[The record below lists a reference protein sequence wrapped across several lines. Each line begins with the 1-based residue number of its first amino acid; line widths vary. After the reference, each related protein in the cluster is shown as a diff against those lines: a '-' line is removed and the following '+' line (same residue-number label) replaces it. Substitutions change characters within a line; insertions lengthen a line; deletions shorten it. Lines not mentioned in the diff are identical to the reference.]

1 MIMKTSKILTVVLSA
16 FMMMG
21 LGMGVASCS
30 DSDKNDNKPGGEDEP
45 QVENE
50 QEQLGWTLIS
60 QLTDEATAPAGW
72 MDKTFEPTIGK
83 AVDGDPYTRV
93 VATNDVETAAARFA
107 ELAGNPAGFSEIM
120 TGYSYSLE
128 GVGKLTYKRGSATEP
143 YLAQVD
149 VDLKQ
154 VPHLKKILYQ
164 TPEQQGNN
172 GSFDGAAYYRFGDVV
187 KDGQGSYWVCVRPSF
202 GPEGKGDS
210 HWISVSTP
218 LSDENTYHYNY
229 KGTDYYLPTGLGK
242 SLEHMQNLCEMLYAM
257 IYPDKWLSNLSSSPS
272 PKFFHDFNFN
282 KNYKYHNIYFWK
294 RVAEAWEAN
303 DQALYAKVFK
313 CSKEKLQAAMDDPD
327 KGLNF
332 VYNGYSWKTGWN
344 GGVYHAQFTNGT
356 GKESNMHKMKDDGA
370 VKKYLKD
377 MPVDFRNGPDT
388 KFFNDGRLRFIL
400 RYKTGKQLG
409 GGKYHEKTAISNVVG
424 EYVYNEM
431 HKVNLNDNPEET
443 KEGADVHPNQD
454 ANDPTDVTNP
464 KTQIVSKDMK
474 DVTRDDIGEVVA
486 RNGRIYNSVAEAEKD
501 GTTAVAMVAALK
513 YVDAATSGS
522 FERNKNFS
530 DYNSIYSEKTAYA
543 ISLEDTHFSFYDLR
557 FTDENRE
564 LNLRNENYKV
574 GDWATAHSVP
584 GATWYQMN
592 YYVLQRMLVECGDDD
607 PVSYTKNIIYSK
619 ESILNKIEERRNDPE
634 SMVHARTAFN
644 SACEL
649 SKKLAICGAPY
660 DAGGGIVWAGS
671 TKNINFHI
679 TPYENGFQILFSHQ
693 DIEPSTHCRFYLK
706 W

>member
-1 MIMKTSKILTVVLSA
+1 MKTSKILTVVLSA

-30 DSDKNDNKPGGEDEP
+30 DSDKSDNKPGGEDEP
-45 QVENE
+45 QVVNE
-50 QEQLGWTLIS
+50 QEELGWTLIS

-218 LSDENTYHYNY
+218 LSDENTYHYKY
-229 KGTDYYLPTGLGK
+229 KDTDYYLPTGLGK

-377 MPVDFRNGPDT
+377 MPVDFRQGPDE
-388 KFFNDGRLRFIL
+388 KFFDDGRLRFIL

-431 HKVNLNDNPEET
+431 HKVNLNDNPEVT
-443 KEGADVHPNQD
+443 TQDGDVHPNQD
-454 ANDPTDVTNP
+454 ANDPADVKNP
-464 KTQIVSKDMK
+464 QTGIISKPIA
-474 DVTRDDIGEVVA
+474 DVQRHDIGEVVA
-486 RNGRIYNSVAEAEKD
+486 KNGRIYNSVEEAKKD
-501 GTTAVAMVAALK
+501 GTEAVAMIAAMKWESDEVSGKYTGAYPVQMYQIYYKVTHAVAIGFEDIPLTSMPFSTDNTALEASK
-513 YVDAATSGS
+513 VDA
-522 FERNKNFS
+522 EWVK
-530 DYNSIYSEKTAYA
+530 
-543 ISLEDTHFSFYDLR
+543 
-557 FTDENRE
+557 
-564 LNLRNENYKV
+564 
-574 GDWATAHSVP
+574 AHTVP
-584 GATWYQMN
+584 GATWCQMDS
-592 YYVLQRMLVECGDDD
+592 YTLQRMLIECGDKDPMGGQDNLIYCLDD
-607 PVSYTKNIIYSK
+607 IKKKTEAGLDDYTSYY
-619 ESILNKIEERRNDPE
+619 
-634 SMVHARTAFN
+634 RTPQATP
-644 SACEL
+644 CEL
-649 SKKLAICGAPY
+649 SKKLAECGVNFS
-660 DAGGGIVWAGS
+660 GNSKWATNEQDVVFILSRQDQGFDIAFNLR
-671 TKNINFHI
+671 K
-679 TPYENGFQILFSHQ
+679 YETS
-693 DIEPSTHCRFYLK
+693 SHCRFYLK

>member
-1 MIMKTSKILTVVLSA
+1 MKTSKILTVVLSA

-30 DSDKNDNKPGGEDEP
+30 DSDKSDNKPGGEDEP
-45 QVENE
+45 QVVNE
-50 QEQLGWTLIS
+50 QEELGWTLIS

-218 LSDENTYHYNY
+218 LSDENTYHYKY
-229 KGTDYYLPTGLGK
+229 KDTDYYLPTGLGK
-242 SLEHMQNLCEMLYAM
+242 SLEHMQNLCEILYAM
-257 IYPDKWLSNLSSSPS
+257 IYPDKWLSNLSSSPR
-272 PKFFHDFNFN
+272 PKFFHDFDFS

-377 MPVDFRNGPDT
+377 MPVDFRNGPDE
-388 KFFNDGRLRFIL
+388 KFFDDGRLRFIL

-431 HKVNLNDNPEET
+431 HKVNLNDNPEVT
-443 KEGADVHPNQD
+443 TQDGDVHPNQD
-454 ANDPTDVTNP
+454 ANDPADVKNP
-464 KTQIVSKDMK
+464 QTGIISKPIA
-474 DVTRDDIGEVVA
+474 DVQRHDIGEVVA
-486 RNGRIYNSVAEAEKD
+486 KNGRIYNSVEEAKKD
-501 GTTAVAMVAALK
+501 GTEAVAMIAAMKWESDEVSGKYTGAYPVQMYQIYYKVTHAVAIGFEDIPLTSMPFSTDNTALEASK
-513 YVDAATSGS
+513 VDA
-522 FERNKNFS
+522 EWVK
-530 DYNSIYSEKTAYA
+530 
-543 ISLEDTHFSFYDLR
+543 
-557 FTDENRE
+557 
-564 LNLRNENYKV
+564 
-574 GDWATAHSVP
+574 AHTVP
-584 GATWYQMN
+584 GATWCQMDS
-592 YYVLQRMLVECGDDD
+592 YTLQRMLIECGDKDPMGGQDNLIYCLDD
-607 PVSYTKNIIYSK
+607 IKKKTEAGLDDYTSYY
-619 ESILNKIEERRNDPE
+619 
-634 SMVHARTAFN
+634 RTPQATP
-644 SACEL
+644 CEL
-649 SKKLAICGAPY
+649 SKKLAECGVNFS
-660 DAGGGIVWAGS
+660 GNSKWATNEQDVVFILSRQDQGFDIAFNLR
-671 TKNINFHI
+671 K
-679 TPYENGFQILFSHQ
+679 YETS
-693 DIEPSTHCRFYLK
+693 SHCRFYLK

>member
-1 MIMKTSKILTVVLSA
+1 MKTSKILTVVLSA

-30 DSDKNDNKPGGEDEP
+30 DSDKNENKPGGGEDEP
-45 QVENE
+45 QVVNE
-50 QEQLGWTLIS
+50 QEELGWTLIS

-218 LSDENTYHYNY
+218 LSDENTYHYKY
-229 KGTDYYLPTGLGK
+229 KDTDYYLPTGLGK

-377 MPVDFRNGPDT
+377 MPVDFRNGPDE
-388 KFFNDGRLRFIL
+388 KFFDDGRLRFIL

-431 HKVNLNDNPEET
+431 HKVNLNDNPEVT
-443 KEGADVHPNQD
+443 TQDGDVHPNQD
-454 ANDPTDVTNP
+454 ANDPADVKNP
-464 KTQIVSKDMK
+464 QTGIISKPIA
-474 DVTRDDIGEVVA
+474 DVQRHDIGEVVA
-486 RNGRIYNSVAEAEKD
+486 KNGRIYNSVEEAKKD
-501 GTTAVAMVAALK
+501 GTEAVAMIAAMKWESDEVSGKYTGAYPVQMYQIYYKVTHAVAIGFEDIPLTSMPFSTDNTALEASK
-513 YVDAATSGS
+513 VDA
-522 FERNKNFS
+522 EWVK
-530 DYNSIYSEKTAYA
+530 
-543 ISLEDTHFSFYDLR
+543 
-557 FTDENRE
+557 
-564 LNLRNENYKV
+564 
-574 GDWATAHSVP
+574 AHTVP
-584 GATWYQMN
+584 GATWCQMDS
-592 YYVLQRMLVECGDDD
+592 YTLQRMLIECGDKDPMGGQDNLIYCLDD
-607 PVSYTKNIIYSK
+607 IKKKTEAGLDDYTSYY
-619 ESILNKIEERRNDPE
+619 
-634 SMVHARTAFN
+634 RTPQATP
-644 SACEL
+644 CEL
-649 SKKLAICGAPY
+649 SKKLAECGVNFS
-660 DAGGGIVWAGS
+660 GNSKWATNEQDVVFILSRQDQGFDIAFNLR
-671 TKNINFHI
+671 K
-679 TPYENGFQILFSHQ
+679 YETS
-693 DIEPSTHCRFYLK
+693 SHCRFYLK

>member
-1 MIMKTSKILTVVLSA
+1 MKTSKILTVVLSA

-30 DSDKNDNKPGGEDEP
+30 DSDKSDNKPGGEDEP
-45 QVENE
+45 QVVNE
-50 QEQLGWTLIS
+50 QEELGWTLIS

-218 LSDENTYHYNY
+218 LSDENTYHYKY
-229 KGTDYYLPTGLGK
+229 KDTDYYLPTGLGK

-257 IYPDKWLSNLSSSPS
+257 IYPDKWLDNLSSSPR
-272 PKFFHDFNFN
+272 PKFFHDFDFS

-377 MPVDFRNGPDT
+377 MPVDFRNGPDE
-388 KFFNDGRLRFIL
+388 KFFDDGRLRFIL

-431 HKVNLNDNPEET
+431 HKVNLNDNPEVT
-443 KEGADVHPNQD
+443 TQDGDVHPNQD
-454 ANDPTDVTNP
+454 ANDPADVKNP
-464 KTQIVSKDMK
+464 QTGIISKPIA
-474 DVTRDDIGEVVA
+474 DVQRHDIGEVVA
-486 RNGRIYNSVAEAEKD
+486 KNGRIYNSVEEAKKD
-501 GTTAVAMVAALK
+501 GTEAVAMIAAMKWESDEVSGKYTGAYPVQMYQIYYKVTHAVAIGFEDIPLTNMPFSTDNTALEASK
-513 YVDAATSGS
+513 VDA
-522 FERNKNFS
+522 EWVK
-530 DYNSIYSEKTAYA
+530 
-543 ISLEDTHFSFYDLR
+543 
-557 FTDENRE
+557 
-564 LNLRNENYKV
+564 
-574 GDWATAHSVP
+574 AHTVP
-584 GATWYQMN
+584 GATWCQMDS
-592 YYVLQRMLVECGDDD
+592 YTLQRMLIECGDKDPMGGQDNLIYCLDD
-607 PVSYTKNIIYSK
+607 IKKKTEAGLDDYTSYY
-619 ESILNKIEERRNDPE
+619 
-634 SMVHARTAFN
+634 RTPQATP
-644 SACEL
+644 CEL
-649 SKKLAICGAPY
+649 SKKLAECGVNNPQNTK
-660 DAGGGIVWAGS
+660 WATNEQDVVFILSRQDQGFDIAFNLR
-671 TKNINFHI
+671 K
-679 TPYENGFQILFSHQ
+679 YETS
-693 DIEPSTHCRFYLK
+693 SHCRFYLK

>member
-1 MIMKTSKILTVVLSA
+1 MKTSKILTVVLSA

-30 DSDKNDNKPGGEDEP
+30 DSDKSDNKPGGEDEP
-45 QVENE
+45 QVVNE
-50 QEQLGWTLIS
+50 QEELGWTLIS

-218 LSDENTYHYNY
+218 LPDENTYHYKY
-229 KGTDYYLPTGLGK
+229 KDTDYYLPTGLGK

-257 IYPDKWLSNLSSSPS
+257 IYPDKWLSNLSSSPR
-272 PKFFHDFNFN
+272 PKFFHDFDFS

-377 MPVDFRNGPDT
+377 MPVDFRNGPDE
-388 KFFNDGRLRFIL
+388 KFFDDGRLRFIL

-431 HKVNLNDNPEET
+431 HKVNLNDNPEVT
-443 KEGADVHPNQD
+443 TQDGDVHPNQD
-454 ANDPTDVTNP
+454 ANDPADVKNP
-464 KTQIVSKDMK
+464 QTGIISKPIA
-474 DVTRDDIGEVVA
+474 DVQRHDIGEVVA
-486 RNGRIYNSVAEAEKD
+486 KNGRIYNSVEEAKKD
-501 GTTAVAMVAALK
+501 GTEAVAMIAAMKWESDEVSGKYTGAYPVQMYQIYYKVTHAVAIGFEDIPLTSMPFSTDNTALEASK
-513 YVDAATSGS
+513 VDA
-522 FERNKNFS
+522 EWVK
-530 DYNSIYSEKTAYA
+530 
-543 ISLEDTHFSFYDLR
+543 
-557 FTDENRE
+557 
-564 LNLRNENYKV
+564 
-574 GDWATAHSVP
+574 AHTVP
-584 GATWYQMN
+584 GATWCQMDS
-592 YYVLQRMLVECGDDD
+592 YTLQRMLIECGDKDPMGGQDNLIYCLDD
-607 PVSYTKNIIYSK
+607 IKKKTEAGLDDYTSYY
-619 ESILNKIEERRNDPE
+619 
-634 SMVHARTAFN
+634 RTPQATP
-644 SACEL
+644 CEL
-649 SKKLAICGAPY
+649 SKKLAECGVNFS
-660 DAGGGIVWAGS
+660 GNSKWATNEQDVVFILSRQDQGFDIAFNLR
-671 TKNINFHI
+671 K
-679 TPYENGFQILFSHQ
+679 YETS
-693 DIEPSTHCRFYLK
+693 SHCRFYLK

>member
-1 MIMKTSKILTVVLSA
+1 MKISKILTVVLSA

-30 DSDKNDNKPGGEDEP
+30 DSDKSDNKPGGEDEP
-45 QVENE
+45 QVVNE
-50 QEQLGWTLIS
+50 QEELGWTLIS

-218 LSDENTYHYNY
+218 LSDENTYHYKY
-229 KGTDYYLPTGLGK
+229 KDTDYYLPTGLGK

-257 IYPDKWLSNLSSSPS
+257 IYPDKWLSNLSSSPR
-272 PKFFHDFNFN
+272 PKFFHDFDFS

-377 MPVDFRNGPDT
+377 MPVDFRNGPDPN
-388 KFFNDGRLRFIL
+388 FFDDGRLRFIL

-431 HKVNLNDNPEET
+431 HKVNLNDNPEVT
-443 KEGADVHPNQD
+443 TQDGDVHPNQD
-454 ANDPTDVTNP
+454 ANDPADVKNP
-464 KTQIVSKDMK
+464 QTGIISKPIA
-474 DVTRDDIGEVVA
+474 DVQRHDIGEVVA
-486 RNGRIYNSVAEAEKD
+486 KNGRIYNSVEEAKKD
-501 GTTAVAMVAALK
+501 GTEAVAMIAAMKWESDEVSGKYTGAYPVQMYQIYYKVTHAVAIGFEDIPLTSMPFSTDNTALEASK
-513 YVDAATSGS
+513 VDA
-522 FERNKNFS
+522 EWVK
-530 DYNSIYSEKTAYA
+530 
-543 ISLEDTHFSFYDLR
+543 
-557 FTDENRE
+557 
-564 LNLRNENYKV
+564 
-574 GDWATAHSVP
+574 AHTVP
-584 GATWYQMN
+584 GATWCQMDS
-592 YYVLQRMLVECGDDD
+592 YTLQRMLIECGDKDPMGGQDNLIYCLDD
-607 PVSYTKNIIYSK
+607 IKKKTEAGLDDYTSYY
-619 ESILNKIEERRNDPE
+619 
-634 SMVHARTAFN
+634 RTPQATP
-644 SACEL
+644 CEL
-649 SKKLAICGAPY
+649 SKKLAECGVNFS
-660 DAGGGIVWAGS
+660 GNSKWATNEQDVVFILSRQDQGFDIAFNLR
-671 TKNINFHI
+671 K
-679 TPYENGFQILFSHQ
+679 YEAS
-693 DIEPSTHCRFYLK
+693 SHCRFYLK

>member
-1 MIMKTSKILTVVLSA
+1 MKTSKILTVVLSA

-30 DSDKNDNKPGGEDEP
+30 DSDKSDNKPGGEDEP
-45 QVENE
+45 QVVNE
-50 QEQLGWTLIS
+50 QEELGWTLIS

-218 LSDENTYHYNY
+218 LSDENTYHYKY
-229 KGTDYYLPTGLGK
+229 KDTDYYLPTGLGK

-257 IYPDKWLSNLSSSPS
+257 IYPDKWLSNLSSSPR
-272 PKFFHDFNFN
+272 PKFFHDFDFS

-377 MPVDFRNGPDT
+377 MPVDFRNGPDE
-388 KFFNDGRLRFIL
+388 KFFDDGRLRFIL

-431 HKVNLNDNPEET
+431 HKVNLNDNPEVT
-443 KEGADVHPNQD
+443 TQDGDVHPNQD
-454 ANDPTDVTNP
+454 ANDPADVKNAQTG
-464 KTQIVSKDMK
+464 IISKPIA
-474 DVTRDDIGEVVA
+474 DVQRHDIGEVVA
-486 RNGRIYNSVAEAEKD
+486 KNGRIYNSVEEAKKD
-501 GTTAVAMVAALK
+501 GTEAVAMIAAMKWESDEVSGKYTGAYPVQMYQIYYKVAHAVAIGFEDIPLTNMPFSTDNTALEASK
-513 YVDAATSGS
+513 VDA
-522 FERNKNFS
+522 EWVK
-530 DYNSIYSEKTAYA
+530 
-543 ISLEDTHFSFYDLR
+543 
-557 FTDENRE
+557 
-564 LNLRNENYKV
+564 
-574 GDWATAHSVP
+574 AHTVP
-584 GATWYQMN
+584 GATWCQMDS
-592 YYVLQRMLVECGDDD
+592 YTLQRMLIECGDKDPIGGQDNLIYCLDD
-607 PVSYTKNIIYSK
+607 IKKKTEAGLDDYTSYY
-619 ESILNKIEERRNDPE
+619 
-634 SMVHARTAFN
+634 RTPQATP
-644 SACEL
+644 CEL
-649 SKKLAICGAPY
+649 SKKLAECGVNFS
-660 DAGGGIVWAGS
+660 GNSKWATNEQDVVFILSRQDQGFDIAFNLR
-671 TKNINFHI
+671 K
-679 TPYENGFQILFSHQ
+679 YETRHS
-693 DIEPSTHCRFYLK
+693 
-706 W
+706 

>member
-1 MIMKTSKILTVVLSA
+1 MKTSKILTVVLSA

-30 DSDKNDNKPGGEDEP
+30 DSDKSDNKPGGEDEP
-45 QVENE
+45 QVVNE
-50 QEQLGWTLIS
+50 QEELGWTLIS

-218 LSDENTYHYNY
+218 LSDENTYHYKY
-229 KGTDYYLPTGLGK
+229 KDTDYYLPTGLGK
-242 SLEHMQNLCEMLYAM
+242 SLEHMHNLCEMLYAM
-257 IYPDKWLSNLSSSPS
+257 IYPDKWLSNLSSSPR
-272 PKFFHDFNFN
+272 PKFFHDFDFS

-377 MPVDFRNGPDT
+377 MPVDFRNGPDE
-388 KFFNDGRLRFIL
+388 KFFDDGRLRFIL

-431 HKVNLNDNPEET
+431 HKVNLNDNPEVT
-443 KEGADVHPNQD
+443 TQDGDVHPNQD
-454 ANDPTDVTNP
+454 ANDPADVKNP
-464 KTQIVSKDMK
+464 QTGIISKPIA
-474 DVTRDDIGEVVA
+474 DVQRHDIGEVVA
-486 RNGRIYNSVAEAEKD
+486 KNGRIYNSVEEAKKD
-501 GTTAVAMVAALK
+501 GTEAVAMIAAMKWESDEVSGKYTGAYPVQMYQIYYKVTHAVAIGFEDIPLTSMPFSTDNTALEASK
-513 YVDAATSGS
+513 VDA
-522 FERNKNFS
+522 EWVK
-530 DYNSIYSEKTAYA
+530 
-543 ISLEDTHFSFYDLR
+543 
-557 FTDENRE
+557 
-564 LNLRNENYKV
+564 
-574 GDWATAHSVP
+574 AHTVP
-584 GATWYQMN
+584 GATWCQMDS
-592 YYVLQRMLVECGDDD
+592 YTLQRMLIECGDKDPMGGQDNLIYCLDD
-607 PVSYTKNIIYSK
+607 IKKKTEAGLDDYTSYY
-619 ESILNKIEERRNDPE
+619 
-634 SMVHARTAFN
+634 RTPQATP
-644 SACEL
+644 CEL
-649 SKKLAICGAPY
+649 SKKLAECGVNFS
-660 DAGGGIVWAGS
+660 GNSKWATNEQDVVFILSRQDQGFDIAFNLR
-671 TKNINFHI
+671 K
-679 TPYENGFQILFSHQ
+679 YETS
-693 DIEPSTHCRFYLK
+693 SHCRFYLK

>member
-1 MIMKTSKILTVVLSA
+1 MKTSKILTVVLSA

-30 DSDKNDNKPGGEDEP
+30 DSDKSDNKPGGEDEP
-45 QVENE
+45 QVVNE
-50 QEQLGWTLIS
+50 QEELGWTLIS

-218 LSDENTYHYNY
+218 LSDENTYHYKY
-229 KGTDYYLPTGLGK
+229 KDTDYYLPTGLGK

-257 IYPDKWLSNLSSSPS
+257 IYPDKWLSNLSSSPR
-272 PKFFHDFNFN
+272 PKFFHDFDFS

-377 MPVDFRNGPDT
+377 MPVDFRNGPDE
-388 KFFNDGRLRFIL
+388 KFFDDGRLRFIL

-431 HKVNLNDNPEET
+431 HKVNLNDNPEVT
-443 KEGADVHPNQD
+443 TQDGDVHPNQD
-454 ANDPTDVTNP
+454 ANDPADVKNP
-464 KTQIVSKDMK
+464 QTGIISKPIA
-474 DVTRDDIGEVVA
+474 DVQRHDIGEVVA
-486 RNGRIYNSVAEAEKD
+486 KNGRIYNSVEEAKKD
-501 GTTAVAMVAALK
+501 GTEAVAMIAAMKWESDEVSGKYTGAYPVQMYQIYYKVAHAVAIGFEDIPLTNMPFSTDNTALEASK
-513 YVDAATSGS
+513 VDA
-522 FERNKNFS
+522 EWVK
-530 DYNSIYSEKTAYA
+530 
-543 ISLEDTHFSFYDLR
+543 
-557 FTDENRE
+557 
-564 LNLRNENYKV
+564 
-574 GDWATAHSVP
+574 AHTVP
-584 GATWYQMN
+584 GATWCQMDS
-592 YYVLQRMLVECGDDD
+592 YTLQRMLIECGDKDPMGGQDNLIYCLDD
-607 PVSYTKNIIYSK
+607 IKKKTEAGLDDYTSYY
-619 ESILNKIEERRNDPE
+619 
-634 SMVHARTAFN
+634 RTPQATP
-644 SACEL
+644 CEL
-649 SKKLAICGAPY
+649 SKKLAECGVNFS
-660 DAGGGIVWAGS
+660 GNSKWATNEQDVVFILSRQDQGFDIAFNLR
-671 TKNINFHI
+671 K
-679 TPYENGFQILFSHQ
+679 YETS
-693 DIEPSTHCRFYLK
+693 SHCRFYLK

>member
-1 MIMKTSKILTVVLSA
+1 MKTSKILTVVLSA

-30 DSDKNDNKPGGEDEP
+30 DSDKSDNKPGGEDEP
-45 QVENE
+45 QVVNE
-50 QEQLGWTLIS
+50 QEELGWTLIS

-257 IYPDKWLSNLSSSPS
+257 IYPDKWLDNLSSSPR
-272 PKFFHDFNFN
+272 PKFFHDFDFS

-377 MPVDFRNGPDT
+377 MPVDFRNGPDE
-388 KFFNDGRLRFIL
+388 KFFDDGRLRFIL

-431 HKVNLNDNPEET
+431 HKVNLNDNPEVT
-443 KEGADVHPNQD
+443 TQDGDVHPNQD
-454 ANDPTDVTNP
+454 ANDPADVKNP
-464 KTQIVSKDMK
+464 QTGIISKPIA
-474 DVTRDDIGEVVA
+474 DVQRHDIGEVVA
-486 RNGRIYNSVAEAEKD
+486 KNGRIYNSVEEAKKD
-501 GTTAVAMVAALK
+501 GTEAVAMIAAMKWESDEVSGKYTGAYPVQMYQIYYKVTHAVAIGFEDIPLTSMPFSTDNTALEASK
-513 YVDAATSGS
+513 VDA
-522 FERNKNFS
+522 EWVK
-530 DYNSIYSEKTAYA
+530 
-543 ISLEDTHFSFYDLR
+543 
-557 FTDENRE
+557 
-564 LNLRNENYKV
+564 
-574 GDWATAHSVP
+574 AHTVP
-584 GATWYQMN
+584 GATWCQMDS
-592 YYVLQRMLVECGDDD
+592 YTLQRMLIECGDKDPMGGQDNLIYCLDD
-607 PVSYTKNIIYSK
+607 IKKKTEAGLDDYTSYY
-619 ESILNKIEERRNDPE
+619 
-634 SMVHARTAFN
+634 RTPQATP
-644 SACEL
+644 CEL
-649 SKKLAICGAPY
+649 SKKLAECGVNFS
-660 DAGGGIVWAGS
+660 GNSKWATNEQDVVFILSRQDQGFDIAFNLR
-671 TKNINFHI
+671 K
-679 TPYENGFQILFSHQ
+679 YETS
-693 DIEPSTHCRFYLK
+693 SHCRFYLK

>member
-1 MIMKTSKILTVVLSA
+1 MKTSKILTVVLSA

-187 KDGQGSYWVCVRPSF
+187 QDMKGSYWVCVRPSF

-218 LSDENTYHYNY
+218 LSDENTYHYKY
-229 KGTDYYLPTGLGK
+229 KDTDYYLPTGLGK

-257 IYPDKWLSNLSSSPS
+257 IYPDKWLDNLSSSPR
-272 PKFFHDFNFN
+272 PKFFHDFDFS

-377 MPVDFRNGPDT
+377 MPVDFRNGPDE
-388 KFFNDGRLRFIL
+388 KFFDDGRLRFIL

-431 HKVNLNDNPEET
+431 HKVNLNDNPEVT
-443 KEGADVHPNQD
+443 TQDGDVHPNQD
-454 ANDPTDVTNP
+454 ANDPADVKNP
-464 KTQIVSKDMK
+464 QTGIISKPIA
-474 DVTRDDIGEVVA
+474 DVQRHDIGEVVA
-486 RNGRIYNSVAEAEKD
+486 KNGRIYNSVEEAKKD
-501 GTTAVAMVAALK
+501 GTEAVAMIAAMKWESDEVSGKYTGAYPVQMYQIYYKVTHAVAIGFEDIPLTNMPFSTDNTALEASK
-513 YVDAATSGS
+513 VDA
-522 FERNKNFS
+522 EWVK
-530 DYNSIYSEKTAYA
+530 
-543 ISLEDTHFSFYDLR
+543 
-557 FTDENRE
+557 
-564 LNLRNENYKV
+564 
-574 GDWATAHSVP
+574 AHTVP
-584 GATWYQMN
+584 GATWCQMDS
-592 YYVLQRMLVECGDDD
+592 YTLQRMLIECGDKDPMGGQDNLIYCLDD
-607 PVSYTKNIIYSK
+607 IKKKTEAGLDDYTSYY
-619 ESILNKIEERRNDPE
+619 
-634 SMVHARTAFN
+634 RTPQATP
-644 SACEL
+644 CEL
-649 SKKLAICGAPY
+649 SKKLAECGVNFS
-660 DAGGGIVWAGS
+660 GNSKWATNEQDVVFILSRQDQGFDIAFNLR
-671 TKNINFHI
+671 K
-679 TPYENGFQILFSHQ
+679 YETS
-693 DIEPSTHCRFYLK
+693 SHCRFYLK

>member
-30 DSDKNDNKPGGEDEP
+30 DSDKSDNKPGGEDEP
-45 QVENE
+45 QVVNE
-50 QEQLGWTLIS
+50 QEELGWTLIS

-218 LSDENTYHYNY
+218 LSDENTYHYKY
-229 KGTDYYLPTGLGK
+229 KDTDYYLPTGLGK

-257 IYPDKWLSNLSSSPS
+257 IYPDKWLSNLSSSPR
-272 PKFFHDFNFN
+272 PKFFHDFDFS

-377 MPVDFRNGPDT
+377 MPVDFRNGPDE
-388 KFFNDGRLRFIL
+388 KFFDDGRLRFIL

-431 HKVNLNDNPEET
+431 HKVNLNDNPEVT
-443 KEGADVHPNQD
+443 TQDGDVHPNQD
-454 ANDPTDVTNP
+454 ANDPADVKNP
-464 KTQIVSKDMK
+464 QTGIISKPIA
-474 DVTRDDIGEVVA
+474 DVQRHDIGEVVA
-486 RNGRIYNSVAEAEKD
+486 KNGRIYNSVEEAKKD
-501 GTTAVAMVAALK
+501 GTEAVAMIAAMKWESDEVSGKYTGAYPVQMYQIYYKVTHAVAIGFEDIPLTSMPFSTDNTALEASK
-513 YVDAATSGS
+513 VDA
-522 FERNKNFS
+522 EWVK
-530 DYNSIYSEKTAYA
+530 
-543 ISLEDTHFSFYDLR
+543 
-557 FTDENRE
+557 
-564 LNLRNENYKV
+564 
-574 GDWATAHSVP
+574 AHTVP
-584 GATWYQMN
+584 GATWCQMDS
-592 YYVLQRMLVECGDDD
+592 YTLQRMLIECGDKDPMGGQDNLIYCLDD
-607 PVSYTKNIIYSK
+607 IKKKTEAGLDDYTSYY
-619 ESILNKIEERRNDPE
+619 
-634 SMVHARTAFN
+634 RTPQATP
-644 SACEL
+644 CEL
-649 SKKLAICGAPY
+649 SKKLAECGVNFS
-660 DAGGGIVWAGS
+660 GNSKWATNEQDVVFILSRQDQGFDIAFNLR
-671 TKNINFHI
+671 K
-679 TPYENGFQILFSHQ
+679 YETS
-693 DIEPSTHCRFYLK
+693 SHCRFYLK

>member
-1 MIMKTSKILTVVLSA
+1 MKISKILTVVLSA

-30 DSDKNDNKPGGEDEP
+30 DSDKSDNKPGGEDEP
-45 QVENE
+45 QVVNE
-50 QEQLGWTLIS
+50 QEELGWTLIS

-218 LSDENTYHYNY
+218 LSDENTYHYKY
-229 KGTDYYLPTGLGK
+229 KDTDYYLPTGLGK

-257 IYPDKWLSNLSSSPS
+257 IYPDKWLSNLSSSPR
-272 PKFFHDFNFN
+272 PKFFHDFDFS

-377 MPVDFRNGPDT
+377 MPVDFRNGPDE
-388 KFFNDGRLRFIL
+388 KFFDDGRLRFIL

-431 HKVNLNDNPEET
+431 HKVNLNDNPEVT
-443 KEGADVHPNQD
+443 TQDGDVHPNQD
-454 ANDPTDVTNP
+454 ANDPADVKNP
-464 KTQIVSKDMK
+464 QTGIISKPIA
-474 DVTRDDIGEVVA
+474 DVQRHDIGEVVA
-486 RNGRIYNSVAEAEKD
+486 KNGRIYNSVEEAKKD
-501 GTTAVAMVAALK
+501 GTEAVAMIAAMKWESDEVSGKYTGAYPVQMYQIYYKVTHAVAIGFEDIPLTSMPFSTDNTALEASK
-513 YVDAATSGS
+513 VDA
-522 FERNKNFS
+522 EWVK
-530 DYNSIYSEKTAYA
+530 
-543 ISLEDTHFSFYDLR
+543 
-557 FTDENRE
+557 
-564 LNLRNENYKV
+564 
-574 GDWATAHSVP
+574 AHTVP
-584 GATWYQMN
+584 GATWCQMDS
-592 YYVLQRMLVECGDDD
+592 YTLQRMLIECGDKDPMGGQDNLIYCLDD
-607 PVSYTKNIIYSK
+607 IKKKTEAGLDDYTSYY
-619 ESILNKIEERRNDPE
+619 
-634 SMVHARTAFN
+634 RTPQATP
-644 SACEL
+644 CEL
-649 SKKLAICGAPY
+649 SKKLAECGVNFS
-660 DAGGGIVWAGS
+660 GNSKWATNEQDVVFILSRQDQGFDIAFNLR
-671 TKNINFHI
+671 K
-679 TPYENGFQILFSHQ
+679 YETS
-693 DIEPSTHCRFYLK
+693 SHCRFYLK

>member
-1 MIMKTSKILTVVLSA
+1 MKTSKILTVVLSA

-93 VATNDVETAAARFA
+93 VSTNDVETAAARFA

-218 LSDENTYHYNY
+218 LSDENTYHYKY
-229 KGTDYYLPTGLGK
+229 KDTDYYLPTGLGK

-257 IYPDKWLSNLSSSPS
+257 IYPDKWLSNLSSSPR
-272 PKFFHDFNFN
+272 PKFFHDFDFS

-377 MPVDFRNGPDT
+377 MPVDFRNGPDPN
-388 KFFNDGRLRFIL
+388 FFNDGRLRFIL

-454 ANDPTDVTNP
+454 ANDPADVKNP
-464 KTQIVSKDMK
+464 QTGIISKPIA
-474 DVTRDDIGEVVA
+474 DVQRHDIGEVVA
-486 RNGRIYNSVAEAEKD
+486 KNGRIYNSVEEAKKD
-501 GTTAVAMVAALK
+501 GTEAVAMIAAMKWESDEVSGKYTGAYPVQMYQIYYKVTHAVAIGFEDIPLTSMPFSTDNTALEASK
-513 YVDAATSGS
+513 VDA
-522 FERNKNFS
+522 EWVK
-530 DYNSIYSEKTAYA
+530 
-543 ISLEDTHFSFYDLR
+543 
-557 FTDENRE
+557 
-564 LNLRNENYKV
+564 
-574 GDWATAHSVP
+574 AHTVP
-584 GATWYQMN
+584 GATWCQMDS
-592 YYVLQRMLVECGDDD
+592 YTLQRMLIECGDKDPMGGQDNLIYCLDD
-607 PVSYTKNIIYSK
+607 IKKKTEAGLDDYTSYY
-619 ESILNKIEERRNDPE
+619 
-634 SMVHARTAFN
+634 RTPQATP
-644 SACEL
+644 CEL
-649 SKKLAICGAPY
+649 SKKLAECGVNFS
-660 DAGGGIVWAGS
+660 GNSKWATNEQDVVFILSRQDQGFDIAFNLR
-671 TKNINFHI
+671 K
-679 TPYENGFQILFSHQ
+679 YETS
-693 DIEPSTHCRFYLK
+693 SHCRFYLK

>member
-30 DSDKNDNKPGGEDEP
+30 DSDKSDNKPGGEDEP
-45 QVENE
+45 QVVNE
-50 QEQLGWTLIS
+50 QEELGWTLIS

-218 LSDENTYHYNY
+218 LSDENTYHYKY
-229 KGTDYYLPTGLGK
+229 KDTDYYLPTGLGK

-257 IYPDKWLSNLSSSPS
+257 IYPDKWLSNLSSSPR
-272 PKFFHDFNFN
+272 PKFFHDFDFS

-377 MPVDFRNGPDT
+377 MPVDFRQGPDE
-388 KFFNDGRLRFIL
+388 KFFDDGRLRFIL

-431 HKVNLNDNPEET
+431 HKVNLNDNPEVT
-443 KEGADVHPNQD
+443 TQDGDVHPNQD
-454 ANDPTDVTNP
+454 ANDPADVKNP
-464 KTQIVSKDMK
+464 QTGIISKPIA
-474 DVTRDDIGEVVA
+474 DVQRHDIGEVVA
-486 RNGRIYNSVAEAEKD
+486 KNGRIYNSVEEAKKD
-501 GTTAVAMVAALK
+501 GTEAVAMIAAMKWESDEVSGKYTGAYPVQMYQIYYKVTHAVAIGFEDIPLTSMPFSTDNTALEASK
-513 YVDAATSGS
+513 VDA
-522 FERNKNFS
+522 EWVK
-530 DYNSIYSEKTAYA
+530 
-543 ISLEDTHFSFYDLR
+543 
-557 FTDENRE
+557 
-564 LNLRNENYKV
+564 
-574 GDWATAHSVP
+574 AHTVP
-584 GATWYQMN
+584 GATWCQMDS
-592 YYVLQRMLVECGDDD
+592 YTLQRMLIECGDKDPMGGQDNLIYCLDD
-607 PVSYTKNIIYSK
+607 IKKKTEAGLDDYTSYY
-619 ESILNKIEERRNDPE
+619 
-634 SMVHARTAFN
+634 RTPQATP
-644 SACEL
+644 CEL
-649 SKKLAICGAPY
+649 SKKLAECGVNFS
-660 DAGGGIVWAGS
+660 GNSKWATNEQDVVFILSRQDQGFDIAFNLR
-671 TKNINFHI
+671 K
-679 TPYENGFQILFSHQ
+679 YETS
-693 DIEPSTHCRFYLK
+693 SHCRFYLK

>member
-1 MIMKTSKILTVVLSA
+1 MKTSKILTVVLSA

-30 DSDKNDNKPGGEDEP
+30 DSDKSDNKPGGEDEP
-45 QVENE
+45 QVVNE
-50 QEQLGWTLIS
+50 QEELGWTLIS

-218 LSDENTYHYNY
+218 LPDENTYHYKY
-229 KGTDYYLPTGLGK
+229 KDTDYYLPTGLGK

-257 IYPDKWLSNLSSSPS
+257 IYPDKWLDNLSSSPR
-272 PKFFHDFNFN
+272 PKFFHDFDFS

-377 MPVDFRNGPDT
+377 MPVDFRNGPDE
-388 KFFNDGRLRFIL
+388 KFFDDGRLRFIL

-431 HKVNLNDNPEET
+431 HKVNLNDNPEVT
-443 KEGADVHPNQD
+443 TQDGDVHPNQD
-454 ANDPTDVTNP
+454 ANDPADVKNP
-464 KTQIVSKDMK
+464 QTGIISKPIA
-474 DVTRDDIGEVVA
+474 DVQRHDIGEVVA
-486 RNGRIYNSVAEAEKD
+486 KNGRIYNSVEEAKKD
-501 GTTAVAMVAALK
+501 GTEAVAMIAAMKWESDEVSGKYTGAYPVQMYQIYYKVTHAVAIGFEDIPLTNMPFSTDNTALEASK
-513 YVDAATSGS
+513 VDA
-522 FERNKNFS
+522 EWVK
-530 DYNSIYSEKTAYA
+530 
-543 ISLEDTHFSFYDLR
+543 
-557 FTDENRE
+557 
-564 LNLRNENYKV
+564 
-574 GDWATAHSVP
+574 AHTVP
-584 GATWYQMN
+584 GATWCQMDS
-592 YYVLQRMLVECGDDD
+592 YTLQRMLIECGDKDPMGGQDNLIYCLDD
-607 PVSYTKNIIYSK
+607 IKKKTEAGLDDYTSYY
-619 ESILNKIEERRNDPE
+619 
-634 SMVHARTAFN
+634 RTPQATP
-644 SACEL
+644 CEL
-649 SKKLAICGAPY
+649 SKKLAECGVNFS
-660 DAGGGIVWAGS
+660 GNSKWATNEQDVVFILSRQDQGFDIAFNLR
-671 TKNINFHI
+671 K
-679 TPYENGFQILFSHQ
+679 YETS
-693 DIEPSTHCRFYLK
+693 SHCRFYLK

>member
-1 MIMKTSKILTVVLSA
+1 MKTSKILTVVLSA

-30 DSDKNDNKPGGEDEP
+30 DSDKSDNKPGGEDEP
-45 QVENE
+45 QVVNE
-50 QEQLGWTLIS
+50 QEELGWTLIS

-218 LSDENTYHYNY
+218 LSDENTYHYKY
-229 KGTDYYLPTGLGK
+229 KDTDYYLPTGLGK

-257 IYPDKWLSNLSSSPS
+257 IYPDKWLDNLSSSPR
-272 PKFFHDFNFN
+272 PKFFHDFDFS

-377 MPVDFRNGPDT
+377 MPVDFRQGPDE
-388 KFFNDGRLRFIL
+388 KFFDDGRLRFIL

-431 HKVNLNDNPEET
+431 HKVNLNDNPEVT
-443 KEGADVHPNQD
+443 TQDGDVHPNQD
-454 ANDPTDVTNP
+454 ANDPADVKNP
-464 KTQIVSKDMK
+464 QTGIISKPIA
-474 DVTRDDIGEVVA
+474 DVQRHDIGEVVA
-486 RNGRIYNSVAEAEKD
+486 KNGRIYNSVEEAKKD
-501 GTTAVAMVAALK
+501 GTEAVAMIAAMKWESDEVSGKYTGAYPVQMYQIYYKVTHAVAIGFEDIPLTSMPFSTDNTALEASK
-513 YVDAATSGS
+513 VDA
-522 FERNKNFS
+522 EWVK
-530 DYNSIYSEKTAYA
+530 
-543 ISLEDTHFSFYDLR
+543 
-557 FTDENRE
+557 
-564 LNLRNENYKV
+564 
-574 GDWATAHSVP
+574 AHTVP
-584 GATWYQMN
+584 GATWCQMDS
-592 YYVLQRMLVECGDDD
+592 YTLQRMLIECGDKDPMGGQDNLIYCLDD
-607 PVSYTKNIIYSK
+607 IKKKTEAGLDDYTSYY
-619 ESILNKIEERRNDPE
+619 
-634 SMVHARTAFN
+634 RTPQATP
-644 SACEL
+644 CEL
-649 SKKLAICGAPY
+649 SKKLAECGVNFS
-660 DAGGGIVWAGS
+660 GNSKWATNEQDVVFILSRQDQGFDIAFNLR
-671 TKNINFHI
+671 K
-679 TPYENGFQILFSHQ
+679 YETS
-693 DIEPSTHCRFYLK
+693 SHCRFYLK

>member
-1 MIMKTSKILTVVLSA
+1 MKISKILTVVLSA

-30 DSDKNDNKPGGEDEP
+30 DSDKSDNKPGGEDEP
-45 QVENE
+45 QVVNE
-50 QEQLGWTLIS
+50 QEELGWTLIS

-218 LSDENTYHYNY
+218 LSDENTYHYKY
-229 KGTDYYLPTGLGK
+229 KDTDYYLPTGLGK

-377 MPVDFRNGPDT
+377 MPVDFRNGPDE
-388 KFFNDGRLRFIL
+388 KFFDDGRLRFIL

-431 HKVNLNDNPEET
+431 HKVNLNDNPEVT
-443 KEGADVHPNQD
+443 TQDGDVHPNQD
-454 ANDPTDVTNP
+454 ANDPADVKNP
-464 KTQIVSKDMK
+464 QTGIISKPIA
-474 DVTRDDIGEVVA
+474 DVQRHDIGEVVA
-486 RNGRIYNSVAEAEKD
+486 KNGRIYNSVEEAKKD
-501 GTTAVAMVAALK
+501 GTEAVAMIAAMKWESDEVSGKYTGAYPVQMYQIYYKVTHAVAIGFEDIPLTSMPFSTDNTALEASK
-513 YVDAATSGS
+513 VDA
-522 FERNKNFS
+522 EWVK
-530 DYNSIYSEKTAYA
+530 
-543 ISLEDTHFSFYDLR
+543 
-557 FTDENRE
+557 
-564 LNLRNENYKV
+564 
-574 GDWATAHSVP
+574 AHTVP
-584 GATWYQMN
+584 GATWCQMDS
-592 YYVLQRMLVECGDDD
+592 YTLQRMLIECGDKDPMGGQDNLIYCLDD
-607 PVSYTKNIIYSK
+607 IKKKTEAGLDDYTSYY
-619 ESILNKIEERRNDPE
+619 
-634 SMVHARTAFN
+634 RTPQATP
-644 SACEL
+644 CEL
-649 SKKLAICGAPY
+649 SKKLAECGVNFS
-660 DAGGGIVWAGS
+660 GNSKWATNEQDVVFILSRQDQGFDIAFNLR
-671 TKNINFHI
+671 K
-679 TPYENGFQILFSHQ
+679 YETS
-693 DIEPSTHCRFYLK
+693 SHCRFYLK

>member
-1 MIMKTSKILTVVLSA
+1 MKTSKILTVVLSA

-30 DSDKNDNKPGGEDEP
+30 DSDKSDNKPGGEDEP
-45 QVENE
+45 QVVNE
-50 QEQLGWTLIS
+50 QEELGWTLIS

-218 LSDENTYHYNY
+218 LSDENTYHYKY
-229 KGTDYYLPTGLGK
+229 KDTDYYLPTGLGK

-257 IYPDKWLSNLSSSPS
+257 IYPDKWLSNLSSSPR
-272 PKFFHDFNFN
+272 PKFFHDFDFS

-313 CSKEKLQAAMDDPD
+313 CSKEKLQAAMDDPN

-332 VYNGYSWKTGWN
+332 VYNGYSWVSGWN

-377 MPVDFRNGPDT
+377 MPVDFSNGPDE
-388 KFFNDGRLRFIL
+388 KFFDDGRLRFIL

-431 HKVNLNDNPEET
+431 HKVNLNDNPEVT
-443 KEGADVHPNQD
+443 TQDGDVHPNQD
-454 ANDPTDVTNP
+454 ANDPADVKNP
-464 KTQIVSKDMK
+464 QTGIISKPIA
-474 DVTRDDIGEVVA
+474 DVQRHDIGEVVA
-486 RNGRIYNSVAEAEKD
+486 KNGRIYNSVEEAKKD
-501 GTTAVAMVAALK
+501 GTEAVAMIAAMKWESDEVSGKYTGAYPVQMYQIYYKVTHAVAIGFEDIPLTSMPFSTDNTALEASK
-513 YVDAATSGS
+513 VDA
-522 FERNKNFS
+522 EWVK
-530 DYNSIYSEKTAYA
+530 
-543 ISLEDTHFSFYDLR
+543 
-557 FTDENRE
+557 
-564 LNLRNENYKV
+564 
-574 GDWATAHSVP
+574 AHTVP
-584 GATWYQMN
+584 GATWCQMDS
-592 YYVLQRMLVECGDDD
+592 YTLQRMLIECGDKDPMGGQDNLIYCLDD
-607 PVSYTKNIIYSK
+607 IKKKTEAGLDDYTSYY
-619 ESILNKIEERRNDPE
+619 
-634 SMVHARTAFN
+634 RTPQATP
-644 SACEL
+644 CEL
-649 SKKLAICGAPY
+649 SKKLAECGVNFS
-660 DAGGGIVWAGS
+660 GNSKWATNEQDVVFILSRQDQGFDIAFNLR
-671 TKNINFHI
+671 K
-679 TPYENGFQILFSHQ
+679 YETS
-693 DIEPSTHCRFYLK
+693 SHCRFYLK

>member
-1 MIMKTSKILTVVLSA
+1 MIMKISKILTVVLSA

-30 DSDKNDNKPGGEDEP
+30 DSDKSDNKPGGEDEP
-45 QVENE
+45 QVVNE
-50 QEQLGWTLIS
+50 QEELGWTLIS

-218 LSDENTYHYNY
+218 LSDENTYHYKY
-229 KGTDYYLPTGLGK
+229 KDTDYYLPTGLGK

-257 IYPDKWLSNLSSSPS
+257 IYPDKWLSNLSSSPR
-272 PKFFHDFNFN
+272 PKFFHDFDFS

-377 MPVDFRNGPDT
+377 MPVDFRQGPDE
-388 KFFNDGRLRFIL
+388 KFFDDGRLRFIL

-431 HKVNLNDNPEET
+431 HKVNLNDNPEVT
-443 KEGADVHPNQD
+443 TQDGDVHPNQD
-454 ANDPTDVTNP
+454 ANDPADVKNP
-464 KTQIVSKDMK
+464 QTGIISKPIA
-474 DVTRDDIGEVVA
+474 DVQRHDIGEVVA
-486 RNGRIYNSVAEAEKD
+486 KNGRIYNSVEEAKKD
-501 GTTAVAMVAALK
+501 GTEAVAMIAAMKWESDEVSGKYTGAYPVQMYQIYYKVTHAVAIGFEDIPLTSMPFSTDNTALEASK
-513 YVDAATSGS
+513 VDA
-522 FERNKNFS
+522 EWVK
-530 DYNSIYSEKTAYA
+530 
-543 ISLEDTHFSFYDLR
+543 
-557 FTDENRE
+557 
-564 LNLRNENYKV
+564 
-574 GDWATAHSVP
+574 AHTVP
-584 GATWYQMN
+584 GATWCQMDS
-592 YYVLQRMLVECGDDD
+592 YTLQRMLIECGDKDPMGGQDNLIYCLDD
-607 PVSYTKNIIYSK
+607 IKKKTEAGLDDYTSYY
-619 ESILNKIEERRNDPE
+619 
-634 SMVHARTAFN
+634 RTPQATP
-644 SACEL
+644 CEL
-649 SKKLAICGAPY
+649 SKKLAECGVNFS
-660 DAGGGIVWAGS
+660 GNSKWATNEQDVVFILSRQDQGFDIAFNLR
-671 TKNINFHI
+671 K
-679 TPYENGFQILFSHQ
+679 YETS
-693 DIEPSTHCRFYLK
+693 SHCRFYLK

>member
-30 DSDKNDNKPGGEDEP
+30 DSDKNENKQGGGEDEP
-45 QVENE
+45 QVVNE
-50 QEQLGWTLIS
+50 QEELGWTLIS

-218 LSDENTYHYNY
+218 LPDENTYHYNY

-257 IYPDKWLSNLSSSPS
+257 IYPDKWLDNLSSSPR
-272 PKFFHDFNFN
+272 PKFFHDFDFS

-377 MPVDFRNGPDT
+377 MPVDFRQGPDE
-388 KFFNDGRLRFIL
+388 KFFDDGRLRFIL

-431 HKVNLNDNPEET
+431 HKVNLNDNPEVT
-443 KEGADVHPNQD
+443 TQDGDVHPNQD
-454 ANDPTDVTNP
+454 ANDPADVKNP
-464 KTQIVSKDMK
+464 QTGIISKPIA
-474 DVTRDDIGEVVA
+474 DVQRHDIGEVVA
-486 RNGRIYNSVAEAEKD
+486 KNGRIYNSVEEAKKD
-501 GTTAVAMVAALK
+501 GTEAVAMIAAMKWESDEVSGKYTGAYPVQMYQIYYKVAHAVAIGFEDIPLTNMPFSTDNTALEASK
-513 YVDAATSGS
+513 VDA
-522 FERNKNFS
+522 EWVK
-530 DYNSIYSEKTAYA
+530 
-543 ISLEDTHFSFYDLR
+543 
-557 FTDENRE
+557 
-564 LNLRNENYKV
+564 
-574 GDWATAHSVP
+574 AHTVP
-584 GATWYQMN
+584 GATWCQMDS
-592 YYVLQRMLVECGDDD
+592 YTLQRMLIECGDKDPIGGQDNLIYCLDD
-607 PVSYTKNIIYSK
+607 IKKKTEAGLEDYTSFY
-619 ESILNKIEERRNDPE
+619 
-634 SMVHARTAFN
+634 RTPQATP
-644 SACEL
+644 CEL
-649 SKKLAICGAPY
+649 SKKLAECGVNNPQNTK
-660 DAGGGIVWAGS
+660 WATNEQDVVFILSRQDQGFDIAFNLR
-671 TKNINFHI
+671 K
-679 TPYENGFQILFSHQ
+679 YETS
-693 DIEPSTHCRFYLK
+693 SHCRFYLK

>member
-1 MIMKTSKILTVVLSA
+1 MKTSKILTVVLSA

-30 DSDKNDNKPGGEDEP
+30 DSDKSDNKPGGEDEP
-45 QVENE
+45 QVVNE
-50 QEQLGWTLIS
+50 QEELGWTLIS

-218 LSDENTYHYNY
+218 LSDENTYHYKY
-229 KGTDYYLPTGLGK
+229 KDTDYYLPTGLGK

-257 IYPDKWLSNLSSSPS
+257 IYPDKWLSNLSSSPR
-272 PKFFHDFNFN
+272 PKFFHDFDFS

-377 MPVDFRNGPDT
+377 MPVDFRNGPDE
-388 KFFNDGRLRFIL
+388 KFFDDGRLRFIL

-431 HKVNLNDNPEET
+431 HKVNLNDNPEVT
-443 KEGADVHPNQD
+443 TQDGDVHPNQD
-454 ANDPTDVTNP
+454 ANDPADVKNAQTG
-464 KTQIVSKDMK
+464 IISKPIA
-474 DVTRDDIGEVVA
+474 DVQRHDIGEVVA
-486 RNGRIYNSVAEAEKD
+486 KNGRIYNSVEEAKKD
-501 GTTAVAMVAALK
+501 GTEAVAMIAAMKWESDEVSGKYTGAYPVQMYQIYYKVTHAVAIGFEDIPLTSMPFSTDNTALEASK
-513 YVDAATSGS
+513 VDA
-522 FERNKNFS
+522 EWVK
-530 DYNSIYSEKTAYA
+530 
-543 ISLEDTHFSFYDLR
+543 
-557 FTDENRE
+557 
-564 LNLRNENYKV
+564 
-574 GDWATAHSVP
+574 AHTVP
-584 GATWYQMN
+584 GATWCQMDS
-592 YYVLQRMLVECGDDD
+592 YTLQRMLIECGDKDPMGGQDNLIYCLDD
-607 PVSYTKNIIYSK
+607 IKKKTEAGLDDYTSYY
-619 ESILNKIEERRNDPE
+619 
-634 SMVHARTAFN
+634 RTPQATP
-644 SACEL
+644 CEL
-649 SKKLAICGAPY
+649 SKKLAECGVNFS
-660 DAGGGIVWAGS
+660 GNSKWATNEQDVVFILSRQDQGFDIAFNLR
-671 TKNINFHI
+671 K
-679 TPYENGFQILFSHQ
+679 YETS
-693 DIEPSTHCRFYLK
+693 SHCRFYLK

>member
-1 MIMKTSKILTVVLSA
+1 MKTSKILTVVLSA

-30 DSDKNDNKPGGEDEP
+30 DSDKSDNKPGGEDEP
-45 QVENE
+45 QVVNE
-50 QEQLGWTLIS
+50 QEELGWTLIS

-93 VATNDVETAAARFA
+93 VSTNDVETAVARFA

-187 KDGQGSYWVCVRPSF
+187 QDMKGSYWVCVRPSF

-218 LSDENTYHYNY
+218 LPDENTYHYKY
-229 KGTDYYLPTGLGK
+229 KDTDYYLPTGLGK

-257 IYPDKWLSNLSSSPS
+257 IYPDKWLDNLSSSPR
-272 PKFFHDFNFN
+272 PKFFHDFDFS

-294 RVAEAWEAN
+294 RVAKAWEEN
-303 DQALYAKVFK
+303 NQDLYAKVFK
-313 CSKEKLQAAMDDPD
+313 CSKEKLQAAMDDPN

-332 VYNGYSWKTGWN
+332 VYNGYSWVSGWN

-356 GKESNMHKMKDDGA
+356 GKESNMHKVKDDGA
-370 VKKYLKD
+370 VKKNLKD
-377 MPVDFRNGPDT
+377 MPVDFRQGPDE
-388 KFFNDGRLRFIL
+388 KFFDDGRLRFIL
-400 RYKTGKQLG
+400 RYKTGKQLS
-409 GGKYHEKTAISNVVG
+409 GGKYHEKTAMSNVIG
-424 EYVYNEM
+424 EYVYNIV
-431 HKVNLNDNPEET
+431 HKVNLNENPEET

-486 RNGRIYNSVAEAEKD
+486 RNGRIYNSVEEAEKD

-522 FERNKNFS
+522 FERGKNLS

-557 FTDENRE
+557 FTDEDRE
-564 LNLRNENYKV
+564 LTLRNENYKV

-592 YYVLQRMLVECGDDD
+592 FYVLQRMLVECGDDD
-607 PVSYTKNIIYSK
+607 PVSYDKKIIYSK

-660 DAGGGIVWAGS
+660 DTSGGVVWAGS

-693 DIEPSTHCRFYLK
+693 DIEPSTDCRFYLK

>member
-1 MIMKTSKILTVVLSA
+1 MKTSKILTVVLSA

-30 DSDKNDNKPGGEDEP
+30 DSDKSDNKPGGEDEP
-45 QVENE
+45 QVVNE
-50 QEQLGWTLIS
+50 QEELGWTLIS

-218 LSDENTYHYNY
+218 LSDENTYHYKY
-229 KGTDYYLPTGLGK
+229 KDTDYYLPTGLGK

-257 IYPDKWLSNLSSSPS
+257 IYPDKWLDNLSSSPR
-272 PKFFHDFNFN
+272 PKFFHDFDFS

-332 VYNGYSWKTGWN
+332 VYSGYSWKTGWN

-377 MPVDFRNGPDT
+377 MPVDFRNGPDE
-388 KFFNDGRLRFIL
+388 KFFDDGRLRFIL

-431 HKVNLNDNPEET
+431 HKVNLNDNPEVT
-443 KEGADVHPNQD
+443 TQDGDVHPNQD
-454 ANDPTDVTNP
+454 ANDPADVKNP
-464 KTQIVSKDMK
+464 QTGIISKPIA
-474 DVTRDDIGEVVA
+474 DVQRHDIGEVVA
-486 RNGRIYNSVAEAEKD
+486 KNGRIYNSVEEAKKD
-501 GTTAVAMVAALK
+501 GTEAVAMIAAMKWESDEVSGKYTGAYPVQMYQIYYKVTHAVAIGFEDIPLTSMPFSTDNTALEASK
-513 YVDAATSGS
+513 VDA
-522 FERNKNFS
+522 EWVK
-530 DYNSIYSEKTAYA
+530 
-543 ISLEDTHFSFYDLR
+543 
-557 FTDENRE
+557 
-564 LNLRNENYKV
+564 
-574 GDWATAHSVP
+574 AHTVP
-584 GATWYQMN
+584 GATWCQMDS
-592 YYVLQRMLVECGDDD
+592 YTLQRMLIECGDKDPMGGQDNLIYCLDD
-607 PVSYTKNIIYSK
+607 IKKKTEAGLDDYTSYY
-619 ESILNKIEERRNDPE
+619 
-634 SMVHARTAFN
+634 RTPQATP
-644 SACEL
+644 CEL
-649 SKKLAICGAPY
+649 SKKLAECGVNFS
-660 DAGGGIVWAGS
+660 GNSKWATNEQDVVFILSRQDQGFDIAFNLR
-671 TKNINFHI
+671 K
-679 TPYENGFQILFSHQ
+679 YETS
-693 DIEPSTHCRFYLK
+693 SHCRFYLK

>member
-1 MIMKTSKILTVVLSA
+1 MKISKILTVVLSA

-30 DSDKNDNKPGGEDEP
+30 DSDKSDNKPGGEDEP
-45 QVENE
+45 QVVNE
-50 QEQLGWTLIS
+50 QEELGWTLIS

-218 LSDENTYHYNY
+218 LSDENTYHYKY
-229 KGTDYYLPTGLGK
+229 KDTDYYLPTGLGK

-257 IYPDKWLSNLSSSPS
+257 IYPDKWLSNLSSSPR
-272 PKFFHDFNFN
+272 PKFFHDFDFS

-377 MPVDFRNGPDT
+377 MPVDFRNGPDPN
-388 KFFNDGRLRFIL
+388 FFDDGRLRFIL

-431 HKVNLNDNPEET
+431 HKVNLNDNPEVT
-443 KEGADVHPNQD
+443 TQDGDVHPNQD
-454 ANDPTDVTNP
+454 ANDPADVKNP
-464 KTQIVSKDMK
+464 QTGIISKPIA
-474 DVTRDDIGEVVA
+474 DVQRHDIGEVVA
-486 RNGRIYNSVAEAEKD
+486 KNGRIYNSVEEAKKD
-501 GTTAVAMVAALK
+501 GTEAVAMIAAMKWESDEVSGKYTGAYPVQMYQIYYKVTHAVAIGFEDIPLTNMPFSTDNTALEASK
-513 YVDAATSGS
+513 VDA
-522 FERNKNFS
+522 EWVK
-530 DYNSIYSEKTAYA
+530 
-543 ISLEDTHFSFYDLR
+543 
-557 FTDENRE
+557 
-564 LNLRNENYKV
+564 
-574 GDWATAHSVP
+574 AHTVP
-584 GATWYQMN
+584 GATWCQMDS
-592 YYVLQRMLVECGDDD
+592 YTLQRMLIECGDKDPIGGQDNLIYCLDD
-607 PVSYTKNIIYSK
+607 IKKKTEAGLEDYTSFY
-619 ESILNKIEERRNDPE
+619 
-634 SMVHARTAFN
+634 RTPQATP
-644 SACEL
+644 CEL
-649 SKKLAICGAPY
+649 SKKLAECGVNNPQNTK
-660 DAGGGIVWAGS
+660 WATNEQDVVFILSRQDQGFDIAFNLR
-671 TKNINFHI
+671 K
-679 TPYENGFQILFSHQ
+679 YEAS
-693 DIEPSTHCRFYLK
+693 SHCRFYLK

>member
-1 MIMKTSKILTVVLSA
+1 MKTSKILTVVLSA

-30 DSDKNDNKPGGEDEP
+30 DSDKNENKPGGGEDEP
-45 QVENE
+45 QVVNE
-50 QEQLGWTLIS
+50 QEELGWTLIS

-218 LSDENTYHYNY
+218 LSDENTYHYKY
-229 KGTDYYLPTGLGK
+229 KDTDYYLPTGLGK

-257 IYPDKWLSNLSSSPS
+257 IYPDKWLDNLSSSPR
-272 PKFFHDFNFN
+272 PKFFHDFDFS

-377 MPVDFRNGPDT
+377 MPVDFRQGPDE
-388 KFFNDGRLRFIL
+388 KFFDDGRLRFIL

-522 FERNKNFS
+522 FERGKNFS
-530 DYNSIYSEKTAYA
+530 DFNHIYPEKTAYA

-574 GDWATAHSVP
+574 GNWATAHSVP

-592 YYVLQRMLVECGDDD
+592 YYVLQRMLVECGDED

-619 ESILNKIEERRNDPE
+619 ESILKKIEERRNDPE
-634 SMVHARTAFN
+634 SMVHARTAHN

>member
-30 DSDKNDNKPGGEDEP
+30 DSDKNENKQGGGEDEP
-45 QVENE
+45 QVVNE
-50 QEQLGWTLIS
+50 QEELGWTLIS

-218 LSDENTYHYNY
+218 LPDENTYHYNY

-257 IYPDKWLSNLSSSPS
+257 IYPDKWLSNLSSSPR
-272 PKFFHDFNFN
+272 PKFFHDFDFS

-377 MPVDFRNGPDT
+377 MPVDFRQGPDE
-388 KFFNDGRLRFIL
+388 KFFDDGRLRFIL

-431 HKVNLNDNPEET
+431 HKVNLNDNPEVT
-443 KEGADVHPNQD
+443 TQDGDVHPNQD
-454 ANDPTDVTNP
+454 ANDPADVKNP
-464 KTQIVSKDMK
+464 QTGIISKPIA
-474 DVTRDDIGEVVA
+474 DVQRHDIGEVVA
-486 RNGRIYNSVAEAEKD
+486 KNGRIYNSVEEAKKD
-501 GTTAVAMVAALK
+501 GTEAVAMIAAMKWESDEVSGKYTGAYPVQMYQIYYKVAHAVAIGFEDIPLTNMPFSTDNTALEASK
-513 YVDAATSGS
+513 VDA
-522 FERNKNFS
+522 EWVK
-530 DYNSIYSEKTAYA
+530 
-543 ISLEDTHFSFYDLR
+543 
-557 FTDENRE
+557 
-564 LNLRNENYKV
+564 
-574 GDWATAHSVP
+574 AHTVP
-584 GATWYQMN
+584 GATWCQMDS
-592 YYVLQRMLVECGDDD
+592 YTLQRMLIECGDKDPIGGQDNLIYCLDD
-607 PVSYTKNIIYSK
+607 IKKKTEAGLDDYTSYY
-619 ESILNKIEERRNDPE
+619 
-634 SMVHARTAFN
+634 RTPQATP
-644 SACEL
+644 CEL
-649 SKKLAICGAPY
+649 SKKLAECGVNNPQNTK
-660 DAGGGIVWAGS
+660 WATNEQDVVFILSRQDQGFDIAFNLR
-671 TKNINFHI
+671 K
-679 TPYENGFQILFSHQ
+679 YEAS
-693 DIEPSTHCRFYLK
+693 SHCRFYLK

>member
-1 MIMKTSKILTVVLSA
+1 MKTSKILTVVLSA

-30 DSDKNDNKPGGEDEP
+30 DSDKSDNKPGGEDEP
-45 QVENE
+45 QVVNE
-50 QEQLGWTLIS
+50 QEELGWTLIS

-257 IYPDKWLSNLSSSPS
+257 IYPDKWLSNLSSSPR
-272 PKFFHDFNFN
+272 PKFFHDFDFS

-377 MPVDFRNGPDT
+377 MPVDFRNGPDE
-388 KFFNDGRLRFIL
+388 KFFDDGRLRFIL

-431 HKVNLNDNPEET
+431 HKVNLNDNPEVT
-443 KEGADVHPNQD
+443 TQDGDVHPNQD
-454 ANDPTDVTNP
+454 ANDPADVKNP
-464 KTQIVSKDMK
+464 QTGIISKPIA
-474 DVTRDDIGEVVA
+474 DVQRHDIGEVVA
-486 RNGRIYNSVAEAEKD
+486 KNGRIYNSVEEAKKD
-501 GTTAVAMVAALK
+501 GTEAVAMIAAMKWESDEVSGKYTGAYPVQMYQIYYKVTHAVAIGFEDIPLTSMPFSTDNTALEASK
-513 YVDAATSGS
+513 VDA
-522 FERNKNFS
+522 EWVK
-530 DYNSIYSEKTAYA
+530 
-543 ISLEDTHFSFYDLR
+543 
-557 FTDENRE
+557 
-564 LNLRNENYKV
+564 
-574 GDWATAHSVP
+574 AHTVP
-584 GATWYQMN
+584 GATWCQMDS
-592 YYVLQRMLVECGDDD
+592 YTLQRMLIECGDKDPIGGQDNLIYCLDD
-607 PVSYTKNIIYSK
+607 IKKKTEAGLDDYTSYY
-619 ESILNKIEERRNDPE
+619 
-634 SMVHARTAFN
+634 RTPQATP
-644 SACEL
+644 CEL
-649 SKKLAICGAPY
+649 SKKLAECGVNFS
-660 DAGGGIVWAGS
+660 GNSKWATNEQDVVFILSRQDQGFDIAFNLR
-671 TKNINFHI
+671 K
-679 TPYENGFQILFSHQ
+679 YETS
-693 DIEPSTHCRFYLK
+693 SHCRFYLK